1 MDVVVAP
8 AARLAGTIRV
18 PGDKS
23 ISHRAAML
31 GALASGTTTIH
42 NFLRAED
49 CLRTVE
55 CLRDLGVAI
64 EESGDRLVVH
74 GTAGRLREPD
84 RVLDA
89 GNSGTT
95 MRLLA
100 GVVAAQPLA
109 VVLDGDASL
118 RRRPMDRV
126 AEPLR
131 RMGAHVGARDGRY
144 PPLRIMGARLR
155 GITYELPVPS
165 AQVKSAILLAG
176 LLAESESVVIEPV
189 PTRDHTERMLARFG
203 VPVHRDGR
211 RITLAPRL
219 PVGCEVTVPG
229 DLSSSAFFF
238 AAAAARL
245 GSKVTVEEVGVNPTR
260 TGVLE
265 ILEQMGGVIELAS
278 RRDVHGEPQA
288 SVTVRGGRLRG
299 VTIRGPIIPRLIDEL
314 PVLCVV
320 AAAAEGKTVIRDAAE
335 LRAKESDRIAVIAAG
350 LRALGVAVKERA
362 DGIEI
367 RGGGLRGGVVDAAGD
382 HRIAMA
388 FVVAGLLAD
397 APVTVRGAETVAVS
411 FPGFFDVLDELGGK
425 TARIG
430 AAEDG

>member
-8 AARLAGTIRV
+8 AARLAGTVRV

-23 ISHRAAML
+23 ISHRAAIL
-31 GALASGTTTIH
+31 GALASGTTTIR

-49 CLRTVE
+49 CLRTLE
-55 CLRDLGVAI
+55 CLRELGVTI
-64 EESGDRLVVH
+64 EEDGAHLVVH
-74 GTAGRLREPD
+74 GAAGRLREPD
-84 RVLDA
+84 RALDA

-100 GVVAAQPLA
+100 GVAAAQPIA

-118 RRRPMDRV
+118 RRRPMDRI

-131 RMGAHVGARDGRY
+131 KMGAYVGLRDGRY
-144 PPLRIMGARLR
+144 PPLRITGARLR

-165 AQVKSAILLAG
+165 AQVKSAVLLAG
-176 LLAESESVVIEPV
+176 LLAESETVVVEPV

-203 VPVHRDGR
+203 VPIRRDGR
-211 RITLAPRL
+211 RIVLPPGL

-229 DLSSSAFFF
+229 DISSAAFFL
-238 AAAAARL
+238 AAAARA
-245 GSKVTVEEVGVNPTR
+245 GSKVTVEDVGVNPTR

-265 ILEQMGGVIELAS
+265 ILEQMGAAVEQTS
-278 RRDVHGEPQA
+278 PRDVGGEPTA
-288 SVTVRGGRLRG
+288 AVTVRGGRLRG
-299 VTIRGPIIPRLIDEL
+299 VTIRGPIIPRVIDEL

-350 LRALGVAVKERA
+350 LRALGVAVKERP

-382 HRIAMA
+382 HRLAMA
-388 FVVAGLLAD
+388 FVVAGLFAD
-397 APVTVRGAETVAVS
+397 APVTVRGAEAVAVS
-411 FPGFFDVLDELGGK
+411 FPGFFDTLDQLGGK
-425 TARIG
+425 TAALG